1 MKSAFHRYTSQQRFE
16 IQQAKAPT
24 IITFEML
31 PWIPRN
37 TLMFSEETGGVV
49 QVDQYSDELR
59 QQNPVALGKLKF
71 LKHEQGLTPL
81 FNPPVKISANNS
93 LLFLEST
100 EDQRQRNKTAP
111 LERHFPVTHSL
122 FAKKDFIPGS
132 VEDVKTFLRDF
143 EKSNNEHG
151 WLIDKNPLFWR
162 YFWGF
167 VDVIKTSSDPENW
180 IYKAFGL
187 KDGRMYNFAYFLLLY
202 DWLGKHHT
210 RLGDHAIPLTTHLLN
225 SVNYDPDLSRRL
237 LKEVNGHYLRPKMT
251 LGRRLQ
257 LDRELFNVLHGTAK
271 SNKQLVFQSQK
282 LLGRRVKPYDFFLYN
297 ALINDPALLTAD
309 QKLEVFRKYDLPL
322 TRGGKR
328 VTEDNFKIEVA
339 EIREAFEKSYDEAG
353 LKNEEF
359 YAYIESLPDPLVVY
373 KGAVVL
379 STETIRGGKGGKT
392 SESFVTLSESHLKRI
407 GTSFTLNP
415 LIAEW
420 FATKSLH
427 TLTEGPIRFLFS
439 IGKLRAVVVRYE
451 IPKDRVF
458 FITNLRGE
466 AEVMIDNERAL
477 TIRDYKFCFPAIE
490 IRDSDRLGKSER
502 VFVGLENLNHVAQEK
517 FIQGRL
523 ENPTMKSSQ
532 ANRWSYTSYPTR
544 QNIASLFFT
553 GVYGDEWLSKVKLA
567 KKFRSAV
574 QSLTP

>member
-1 MKSAFHRYTSQQRFE
+1 
-16 IQQAKAPT
+16 
-24 IITFEML
+24 
-31 PWIPRN
+31 
-37 TLMFSEETGGVV
+37 
-49 QVDQYSDELR
+49 
-59 QQNPVALGKLKF
+59 
-71 LKHEQGLTPL
+71 
-81 FNPPVKISANNS
+81 
-93 LLFLEST
+93 
-100 EDQRQRNKTAP
+100 
-111 LERHFPVTHSL
+111 
-122 FAKKDFIPGS
+122 
-132 VEDVKTFLRDF
+132 
-143 EKSNNEHG
+143 
-151 WLIDKNPLFWR
+151 
-162 YFWGF
+162 
-167 VDVIKTSSDPENW
+167 
-180 IYKAFGL
+180 L